1 MSPPPDWTRQ
11 SAQQIA
17 AQVRQGLAKS
27 ATIAAPL
34 LERIK
39 ERDSVHAW
47 AHIDRDRVLSMARS
61 IDAADKTN
69 LPLAGVPV
77 GIKDLMDT
85 FDQPTAYGA
94 PGEPPA
100 MDDSPVVQQRRVD
113 ETQTLGRNDP
123 CWCGSGKK
131 FKKCHG
137 A

>member
-17 AQVRQGLAKS
+17 AQVRQGLEKS
-27 ATIAAPL
+27 ATIAAAL

-39 ERDSVHAW
+39 ERDSIHAW

-85 FDQPTAYGA
+85 FDQPTAYGSRLY
-94 PGEPPA
+94 GSHQPA
-100 MDDSPVVQQRRVD
+100 ADAAIVARLR
-113 ETQTLGRNDP
+113 ELGALVM
-123 CWCGSGKK
+123 GKTVTT
-131 FKKCHG
+131 
-137 A
+137 